1 MQYQEFKNYFINKAY
16 VPYLKGDNGSA
27 RSVIANIYREG
38 AKNPRATLYQIN
50 SSIKDINDIFTKTTK
65 EFKAQGLDKYTGELA
80 LRHIKFARE
89 IDAPKHPLIKTA
101 FEEFKASFKQMYP
114 SKRTR
119 NLSHFIILKEHMPF
133 VEKLKFLTRF
143 L

>member
-1 MQYQEFKNYFINKAY
+1 MQYQEFKNYLINKAY
-16 VPYLKGDNGSA
+16 VPYLEGDKGSA
-27 RSVIANIYREG
+27 RSVLANIYREG

-50 SSIKDINDIFTKTTK
+50 SSVKDINDIFTKTTK
-65 EFKAQGLDKYTGELA
+65 ELQAQGLDEFAGKLA
-80 LRHIKFARE
+80 LSHINFARE
-89 IDAPKHPLIKTA
+89 IDAPKHPLVRTA
-101 FEEFKASFKQMYP
+101 FEEFKASLKQMYP

-119 NLSHFIILKEHMPF
+119 NLSQFIILKEQLPF